1 MKVIFLQDVPNV
13 AQAGQV
19 KEVADGYARN
29 YLIPRKL
36 AALAQPQAVS
46 QIETRAKK
54 MEVRL
59 TTEMKDLASH
69 IEGKEVSLKA
79 KAGAKDKLY
88 GSITSADIAAELQN
102 VTGLEID
109 KRKIELEEPIRQLGS
124 YEIAL
129 KLGKDITPKIK
140 VTVIEEEAEEKPAKK
155 EKKVAKKKAAPK
167 AEKKAPKTA
176 KKAAKKEKKAPEK
189 EEKATKEKK
198 KTAKKVA
205 KKPEAEKKPKKAAKT
220 TKAAEKKPKKAA
232 KTTKKAAKAKKEEK
246 TE

>member
-13 AQAGQV
+13 AQTGQV

-46 QIETRAKK
+46 QVETRTKK
-54 MEVRL
+54 MEIRL
-59 TTEMKDLASH
+59 ITEIKELASQ

-88 GSITSADIAAELQN
+88 GSITSADIATELKN

-124 YEIAL
+124 YEVTI
-129 KLGKDITPKIK
+129 KLGQDVTPKIK
-140 VTVIEEEAEEKPAKK
+140 VTVTEEEAKAEEKPPKK
-155 EKKVAKKKAAPK
+155 EKKTKTKAAT
-167 AEKKAPKTA
+167 EKKTT
-176 KKAAKKEKKAPEK
+176 KKEKKAPEK
-189 EEKATKEKK
+189 EAKEKK
-198 KTAKKVA
+198 KTTRKVV
-205 KKPEAEKKPKKAAKT
+205 KEPEAEKKTPKKTAKT
-220 TKAAEKKPKKAA
+220 TKVAEKKPAKKE
-232 KTTKKAAKAKKEEK
+232 TKAKKEKK